1 MDRLLD
7 GRYRFLT
14 EIARGAI
21 GAVWRAEDLATGD
34 VVAVKILHTTAAE
47 QPDLVDAFLAEAEIL
62 AELDHPS
69 VIRSRNFVPQDT
81 QHALVM
87 DLVDG
92 EDLRRRVRRDG
103 PLAPAAAV
111 DIVAQVAGALAYLH
125 RQGVVHGDVKPANL
139 LFSAGEGL
147 VRLAD
152 FGTARRI
159 AAAVAVDDPA
169 GAEGE
174 AAVVQATP
182 EYVAPEV
189 VAGELPTPAAD
200 VYALGIVL
208 FELLCGRSPYRG
220 GSLFDVLA
228 RHESCFPVPPP
239 GLPSL
244 LWPLIEG
251 CMALDPADRP
261 TATAVGKRLADVESG
276 LADLPALASLDPD
289 ELTWWLRSPG
299 PASGVASVDRQVT
312 WVPVHAAPVSPA
324 GGYTGLMVAIPTGE
338 AERNPAMAAHLEA
351 LRAAEGHPTGLSS
364 VVGAWPVSALRGA
377 RSARAARL
385 ASRYSARSAPPA
397 RQVPPQ
403 ASSLMPHGG
412 STEWPSLPTS
422 GKPSSPSGG
431 SSGGSRRRR

>member
-1 MDRLLD
+1 M
-7 GRYRFLT
+7 
-14 EIARGAI
+14 
-21 GAVWRAEDLATGD
+21 WRAEDLATGD

-182 EYVAPEV
+182 S
-189 VAGELPTPAAD
+189 T
-200 VYALGIVL
+200 
-208 FELLCGRSPYRG
+208 SPLRW
-220 GSLFDVLA
+220 SP
-228 RHESCFPVPPP
+228 ESCPPR
-239 GLPSL
+239 
-244 LWPLIEG
+244 
-251 CMALDPADRP
+251 RP
-261 TATAVGKRLADVESG
+261 TCTPS
-276 LADLPALASLDPD
+276 ASSSSNCFAGAARTGA
-289 ELTWWLRSPG
+289 EASSTCSPG
-299 PASGVASVDRQVT
+299 T
-312 WVPVHAAPVSPA
+312 
-324 GGYTGLMVAIPTGE
+324 
-338 AERNPAMAAHLEA
+338 
-351 LRAAEGHPTGLSS
+351 RAASRCH
-364 VVGAWPVSALRGA
+364 R
-377 RSARAARL
+377 RACR
-385 ASRYSARSAPPA
+385 RC
-397 RQVPPQ
+397 
-403 ASSLMPHGG
+403 
-412 STEWPSLPTS
+412 S
-422 GKPSSPSGG
+422 G
-431 SSGGSRRRR
+431 R